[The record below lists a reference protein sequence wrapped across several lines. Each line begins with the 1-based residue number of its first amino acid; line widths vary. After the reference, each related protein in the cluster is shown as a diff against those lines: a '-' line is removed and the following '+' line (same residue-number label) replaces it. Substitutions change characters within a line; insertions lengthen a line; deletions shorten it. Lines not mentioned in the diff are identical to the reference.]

1 MTESLKCHKESVWL
15 ILAQYSQLP
24 RHGGKSS
31 QEPGFSG
38 LALAVTHA
46 SLEML
51 VTPLSLSLFKCAM
64 GTILPVLMTPH
75 VTVRI
80 CRDVPESSLWTL
92 GVFRMTFRMVF
103 PWPTFRA
110 WFLGIFFCF
119 SPSYLLAPWGCWS
132 PCYSQK
138 NHYRGPKTM
147 TYGRLPA
154 RSPERSEPCSPWHC
168 LGHRGLNKSVLI
180 VYQI

>member
-80 CRDVPESSLWTL
+80 DQI
-92 GVFRMTFRMVF
+92 VFCLFGTEELFQKCSYG
-103 PWPTFRA
+103 
-110 WFLGIFFCF
+110 FL
-119 SPSYLLAPWGCWS
+119 SP
-132 PCYSQK
+132 
-138 NHYRGPKTM
+138 N
-147 TYGRLPA
+147 
-154 RSPERSEPCSPWHC
+154 
-168 LGHRGLNKSVLI
+168 
-180 VYQI
+180 